1 MELSRKIWELIKHMK
16 GDTTPWYFSIKYN
29 IKLPK
34 RSNNRCCRQME
45 SSLRKLIW
53 DFLRTLTDML
63 RHEWPSNKAH
73 TSCVIWSKME
83 FYWRRRCAI
92 TCPTPGTFL
101 TTGLV
106 KNFSRCIAKD
116 SFPSNSYQF
125 SISAIISLRYYG
137 FLNLCI
143 RLRHF
148 ACFNSIL
155 Y

>member
-1 MELSRKIWELIKHMK
+1 
-16 GDTTPWYFSIKYN
+16 
-29 IKLPK
+29 
-34 RSNNRCCRQME
+34 ME

-53 DFLRTLTDML
+53 DFLFFSGHL
-63 RHEWPSNKAH
+63 RICLVMSDLLNKAH

-106 KNFSRCIAKD
+106 KNFSRYIAKD

-125 SISAIISLRYYG
+125 YISRYN
-137 FLNLCI
+137 FIKVLWFLCI
-143 RLRHF
+143 RLRKF
-148 ACFNSIL
+148 AGFNSAWYQITHPSAPPIPSNPL
-155 Y
+155 PLLTPATQFRQIRTFPGQQ